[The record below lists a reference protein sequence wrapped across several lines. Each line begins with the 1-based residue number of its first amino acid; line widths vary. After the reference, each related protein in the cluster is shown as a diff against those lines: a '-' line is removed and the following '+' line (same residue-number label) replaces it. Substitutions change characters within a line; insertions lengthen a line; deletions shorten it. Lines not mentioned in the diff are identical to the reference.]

1 MRNLWKRFGITT
13 DPIIKDSVLNIVHK
27 FGHNL
32 DILVIFRV
40 TYSLHAIRYASKL
53 VLDLIEVAR
62 KESIQNRF
70 KRSQSNKREQVQP
83 SY

>member
-32 DILVIFRV
+32 DILVVFRV

-62 KESIQNRF
+62 KESIRNRF